1 MACRV
6 SLEVIHD
13 VSTDANFIGAVAA
26 SSGFS
31 IFDQSRSYFISLA
44 VTCAGVI
51 FISELICLIDSRGYV
66 LSAVSGLVVPQRRL
80 NICIIASEDE
90 FFFLIVF
97 GIFVFILFIIA
108 AAIFFRLNV

>member
-13 VSTDANFIGAVAA
+13 VSIYAAFIGAVAA

-51 FISELICLIDSRGYV
+51 FISELICLNDSLGCV

-80 NICIIASEDE
+80 NIDLIASKDE
-90 FFFLIVF
+90 FLFVIVF

-108 AAIFFRLNV
+108 AAIFSLLNV